1 MPRPTVPHQTID
13 AILRE
18 HGPGATVRATSRRLK
33 ERGIG
38 VSEATIRRV
47 LRDNGAMAGAT
58 AADTQSSTPEAVS
71 AAVDDDTAECRI
83 DLLRKRLAWVG
94 RLIDALMPALE
105 AGDGA
110 GAGNLEKYIRIETQI
125 LKTLHEIEPRADR
138 ESEEMRRL
146 GELAKGELLERA
158 RANAQ

>member
-1 MPRPTVPHQTID
+1 
-13 AILRE
+13 
-18 HGPGATVRATSRRLK
+18 
-33 ERGIG
+33 
-38 VSEATIRRV
+38 VSESTIRRV
-47 LRDNGAMAGAT
+47 LRESGAMAGAT
-58 AADTQSSTPEAVS
+58 EGETAASTPDAVS
-71 AAVDDDTAECRI
+71 AAVDDDAAECRV

-110 GAGNLEKYIRIETQI
+110 GAGNLEKYVRIETQI

-146 GELAKGELLERA
+146 GDLAKGELIERA
-158 RANAQ
+158 RANAR